1 MRGMITLSSDLPLIL
16 LEEKKARNGR
26 IQCFVSFKG
35 LSLYAAETA
44 VPKSVN
50 KSYQD
55 SNLIPMIASCQQC
68 FC

>member
-1 MRGMITLSSDLPLIL
+1 MRRMITLSSDLALIF
-16 LEEKKARNGR
+16 EKKRARSDW

-44 VPKSVN
+44 LPKSVN

-55 SNLIPMIASCQQC
+55 GNLILAIASCQQY